1 MPDLKPIAQ
10 FQNSG
15 VSQEGTLFSC
25 FNHPKKHPRALEGK
39 LVLTQ
44 RKAGYLAHV
53 RDRHMT
59 LDRLRISRA
68 LHVFVFHL
76 THPFQMCVI
85 C

>member
-15 VSQEGTLFSC
+15 VSQEGTLFSY

-59 LDRLRISRA
+59 LIDFESLVHCTCLSS
-68 LHVFVFHL
+68 
-76 THPFQMCVI
+76 T
-85 C
+85 